1 MVHEPSDFAGI
12 SRHARYELMPSFD
25 GAVSVITWLPLA
37 QGRISKSQ
45 SQCRMQMHRIHILV
59 GCTVF
64 LPQQL
69 FGHTRL
75 DPLLAQSALTKS
87 SSSKEAILCF
97 LRSIKQITLTNRN
110 HPICTHVVIASA
122 FRAIDTKNTQAQ

>member
-37 QGRISKSQ
+37 QGPISKSQ

-75 DPLLAQSALTKS
+75 RPTTSPISFNQVIILKGSNPLLFT
-87 SSSKEAILCF
+87 EY
-97 LRSIKQITLTNRN
+97 
-110 HPICTHVVIASA
+110 
-122 FRAIDTKNTQAQ
+122 